1 MFVINRQNNKEIVS
15 FDKILER
22 IKFLSSSI
30 NNPNIDCG
38 LVAQKIV
45 GNMYSGI
52 STTKLD
58 DLSARICMG
67 MVSDEPGYG
76 DLALNICINNLHKNT
91 SDCLLET
98 YTRLYNISDKSG
110 NKFNLVSKELL
121 TIITENIDKLNN
133 IIDYKLD
140 YKIDFFG
147 FKTLERSYLLK
158 VDNSKI
164 IERPQHMFMRVALA
178 IHGNNIDK
186 VEKVY
191 NMMAN
196 QYFTHATPT
205 LFNAGTERPQMSS
218 CFLAGMEDSI
228 ESIFETSGE
237 LAKISKWAGGIGLSI
252 SNIRSDGSLIRG
264 TGGKSSGIMP
274 LMKMLN
280 SIATYINQ
288 GGKRNGS
295 FAIYLEPHH
304 PDIFTFLDAKKNHGA
319 DEIRA
324 RDLFYAL
331 WVSDL
336 FMQRVKEN
344 GNWSLLCPDICKGLG
359 DVYGEEFKTLYE
371 KYEND
376 SRIPK
381 KVVKARDVWSAILS
395 SQIETGGPY
404 ILYKDACNQK
414 SNQKNIGVIRSSNLC
429 VAPETFILT
438 DKGQLV
444 ISSLKDKEVN
454 VWNGKEF
461 SKTKVVQTNQN
472 SNLVDVSFSD
482 GSVLTCTPYHK
493 FFIQEG
499 YNKKDV
505 STVEAQKLVNGMKL
519 IKCEYP
525 IIDND
530 KELDNAYTNGIFTGD
545 GTYTNINKSKS
556 EKKCEFK
563 SNNGYSYCKR
573 HIKNQKGDEIS
584 EYCEG
589 ISYTKKNHI
598 TLYGE
603 KIDLLEYLAYDSIGE
618 NKDGKLNVTLNINL
632 EDKFFVPMNYSL
644 KSKMDWL
651 SGYADADGCIC
662 INQGNKSLQ
671 ISSIEKEFLIKVK
684 LMLQTCGINSKV
696 SMCRNKGKGMLPD
709 GKGGK
714 KEYERKDC
722 YRLLVASNELQ
733 DIIKLGFKP
742 HRLQPETD
750 NCIQRSAVH
759 FITVKSVTD
768 NGRKDDTYCFNE
780 EKEHKGIFNGVI
792 TSQCAEIIQYSD
804 SKETA
809 VCNLASICLP
819 RFLEEQINES
829 YMNTFDGK
837 KLKNSI
843 EKYTNISIY
852 TKDDCVYCKLLK
864 VFFTKVGITYKEISK
879 EEDEALKL
887 KFPNNE
893 FKTVPRVYN
902 NTEYLGGYQEAYLIL
917 KPKVNFQK
925 LADVS
930 GMLVENLNNIID
942 SNFYPTEKTRFSNN
956 RHRPMGIGVQGLADI
971 FIKLRIPFD
980 SVEAV
985 ELNKKLFE
993 TIYFGAMKS
1002 SIELSR
1008 KNGSYDTFKGSPLS
1022 QGKFQFDLW
1031 NLEEKD
1037 LSGFWDWTLLRK
1049 NVIKYGARNSL
1060 LIAVMPTASTSQIM
1074 GNNECIEPYT
1084 SNLYVRRT
1092 IAGEFTVV
1100 NKHLV
1105 NDLISIDLWNDNT
1118 RDRLLYDRGS
1128 VKNIKNMPDFLKNIY
1143 KTVWEIKQKKCIDL
1157 SADRAPFVCQSQSL
1171 NIWLESPTYD
1181 SLTSIHFY
1189 GWSKGLKTGSY
1200 YIRSKPKVN
1209 PKNFSM
1215 NVITEQ
1221 KMIEEDKECES
1232 CSG

>member
-22 IKFLSSSI
+22 IRLLSAPI
-30 NNPNIDCG
+30 NNVNIDCG

-45 GNMYSGI
+45 GSMYSGI
-52 STTKLD
+52 TTTKLD
-58 DLSARICMG
+58 ELSARICMG
-67 MVSDEPGYG
+67 MFSDEPGYG
-76 DLALNICINNLHKNT
+76 DLAVNICINNLHKNT

-98 YTRLYNISDKSG
+98 YSRLYNISDESG

-121 TIITENIDKLNN
+121 EIIAANIDKLNK
-133 IIDYKLD
+133 IIDYNLD

-158 VDNSKI
+158 VGNSEI

-178 IHGNNIDK
+178 IHGNDIDK

-191 NMMAN
+191 NMLAN

-228 ESIFETSGE
+228 ESIFETSAE

-336 FMQRVKEN
+336 FMQRVKKNE
-344 GNWSLLCPDICKGLG
+344 NWSLLCPDTCKGLG

-371 KYEND
+371 KYESD

-381 KVVKARDVWSAILS
+381 KIVKARDVWSAILS

-404 ILYKDACNQK
+404 ILYKDACNKK
-414 SNQKNIGVIRSSNLC
+414 SNQKNIGVIRSSNL
-429 VAPETFILT
+429 
-438 DKGQLV
+438 
-444 ISSLKDKEVN
+444 
-454 VWNGKEF
+454 
-461 SKTKVVQTNQN
+461 
-472 SNLVDVSFSD
+472 
-482 GSVLTCTPYHK
+482 
-493 FFIQEG
+493 
-499 YNKKDV
+499 
-505 STVEAQKLVNGMKL
+505 
-519 IKCEYP
+519 
-525 IIDND
+525 
-530 KELDNAYTNGIFTGD
+530 
-545 GTYTNINKSKS
+545 
-556 EKKCEFK
+556 
-563 SNNGYSYCKR
+563 
-573 HIKNQKGDEIS
+573 
-584 EYCEG
+584 
-589 ISYTKKNHI
+589 
-598 TLYGE
+598 
-603 KIDLLEYLAYDSIGE
+603 
-618 NKDGKLNVTLNINL
+618 
-632 EDKFFVPMNYSL
+632 
-644 KSKMDWL
+644 
-651 SGYADADGCIC
+651 
-662 INQGNKSLQ
+662 
-671 ISSIEKEFLIKVK
+671 
-684 LMLQTCGINSKV
+684 
-696 SMCRNKGKGMLPD
+696 
-709 GKGGK
+709 
-714 KEYERKDC
+714 
-722 YRLLVASNELQ
+722 
-733 DIIKLGFKP
+733 
-742 HRLQPETD
+742 
-750 NCIQRSAVH
+750 
-759 FITVKSVTD
+759 
-768 NGRKDDTYCFNE
+768 
-780 EKEHKGIFNGVI
+780 
-792 TSQCAEIIQYSD
+792 CAEIIQYSD

-819 RFLEEQINES
+819 RFLEEKINES
-829 YMNTFDGK
+829 YMNTFDGLR
-837 KLKNSI
+837 LKSSI
-843 EKYTNISIY
+843 EKYTNVCIY

-864 VFFTKVGITYKEISK
+864 VFFTKVGIVYKEITK
-879 EEDEALKL
+879 EEDDVLKI
-887 KFPNNE
+887 KFLNND

-902 NTEYLGGYQEAYLIL
+902 DDEYLGGYQEAYTIL
-917 KPKVNFQK
+917 KPKVNYQK

-942 SNFYPTEKTRFSNN
+942 SNFYPTEKTRLSNS

-971 FIKLRIPFD
+971 FIKLRISFD
-980 SVEAV
+980 SDEAT

-993 TIYFGAMKS
+993 TIYYGAMKS
-1002 SIELSR
+1002 SIELSK
-1008 KNGSYDTFKGSPLS
+1008 KNGAYESFQGSPLS
-1022 QGKFQFDLW
+1022 EGKFQFDLW
-1031 NLEEKD
+1031 DFKEKD
-1037 LSGFWDWTLLRK
+1037 LSGFWDWDILRK
-1049 NVIKYGARNSL
+1049 DVIEYGARNSL
-1060 LIAVMPTASTSQIM
+1060 LIAIMPTASTSQIM

-1105 NDLISIDLWNDNT
+1105 NDLISIGLWDNNT

-1128 VKNIKNMPDFLKNIY
+1128 VKNIKNMPEFLKDVY

-1171 NIWLESPTYD
+1171 NIWLESPTFD

-1189 GWSKGLKTGSY
+1189 GWSRGLKTGSY

-1215 NVITEQ
+1215 TVMTEK
-1221 KMIEEDKECES
+1221 KMMEENKECES